1 MPWTQTSEDG
11 ARDNLADVLTSAAAL
26 LGVWASRLVH
36 PLFDPVA
43 GVPVSLWIF
52 RTAWGIL
59 HENLGY
65 LTGRSAPPELAN
77 RIVAAAPSEWRLGCA
92 RRSGVHVDA
101 DVRRSGHF

>member
-1 MPWTQTSEDG
+1 MPAPATTWTRTSED
-11 ARDNLADVLTSAAAL
+11 LADVLTSAAAL

-43 GVPVSLWIF
+43 GVAVSLWTF
-52 RTAWGIL
+52 RAAWEIL

-77 RIVAAAPSEWRLGCA
+77 QIVAAAPSEWRL
-92 RRSGVHVDA
+92 
-101 DVRRSGHF
+101 